1 MEMKVLTTRI
11 EDRLMKDLEWIGR
24 EEKAE
29 RAEVARRLLGEAV
42 KNWKLKKA
50 LEKISEGAWTIRR
63 AARFAG
69 VTYYEMIEEMAER
82 GVDSGPTLAD
92 LRE

>member
-1 MEMKVLTTRI
+1 MLTTRV
-11 EDRLMKDLEWIGR
+11 EDELMKDLELIEH

-29 RAEVARRLLGEAV
+29 RAEVARRLLADAV

-50 LEKISEGAWTIRR
+50 LEKIAGGAWTVRR
-63 AARFAG
+63 AAKFAG
-69 VTYYEMIEEMAER
+69 ITYYEMIEEMAKH

>member
-1 MEMKVLTTRI
+1 MKVLTTRV
-11 EDRLMKDLEWIGR
+11 EDELMKDLELIER

-29 RAEVARRLLGEAV
+29 RAEVARRLLAGAV

-50 LEKISEGAWTIRR
+50 REKISDGAWTVRR
-63 AARFAG
+63 AARFSG
-69 VTYYEMIEEMAER
+69 ITYYEMIEEMAKY

>member
-1 MEMKVLTTRI
+1 MKVLTTRV
-11 EDRLMKDLEWIGR
+11 EDELMKDLELIGR

-29 RAEVARRLLGEAV
+29 RAEVTRRMLAGAV
-42 KNWKLKKA
+42 KNWKMKKA
-50 LEKISEGAWTIRR
+50 LEKISDGAWTIRM

-69 VTYYEMIEEMAER
+69 ITYYEMIEEMAKH
-82 GVDSGPTLAD
+82 GVDSGPALAD

>member
-1 MEMKVLTTRI
+1 MKVLTTRV
-11 EDRLMKDLEWIGR
+11 ENELMKDLELIER

-29 RAEVARRLLGEAV
+29 RAEVARRLLAKGV
-42 KNWKLKKA
+42 KDWKLKKA
-50 LEKISEGAWTIRR
+50 LEKISDGAWTVRR

-69 VTYYEMIEEMAER
+69 ITYYEMIEEMAKH
-82 GVDSGPTLAD
+82 GIDSGPTLAD

>member
-1 MEMKVLTTRI
+1 MKVLTTRV
-11 EDRLMKDLEWIGR
+11 EDELMKDLELIER

-29 RAEVARRLLGEAV
+29 RAEVTRRLLAEAV

-50 LEKISEGAWTIRR
+50 LEKISDGAWTIRK

-69 VTYYEMIEEMAER
+69 ITYYELIEVMAER
-82 GVDSGPTLAD
+82 GIDSGPILAD